1 MCYNTLPGETRVAIV
16 RPILKICKAEVPEAK
31 KHLFCLVLAWHPS
44 MLQSQ
49 HRESYNS
56 RSKGALWPPYWL
68 KGGKENIFIN
78 RGNSRSG
85 ILLAISL
92 KFLFTR
98 YFCCCCQK
106 KNNIILLQ
114 QLLVSTMLVKKLIFR
129 ETGYSANSSKAASFS

>member
-1 MCYNTLPGETRVAIV
+1 MCYNILPGETRVAIV

-78 RGNSRSG
+78 RGNTRSG
-85 ILLAISL
+85 ILLAVSL

-98 YFCCCCQK
+98 NFCCCYQK
-106 KNNIILLQ
+106 KSTITCFNNAG
-114 QLLVSTMLVKKLIFR
+114 KKIIFR
-129 ETGYSANSSKAASFS
+129 ESGYSANSSKAASFS